1 MALLAMALLTMALL
15 TMALLTHCGHIL
27 TTTLPTMVQADF
39 AAYGYLDSTMAVLT
53 MALLPMAIFL
63 LTQADF
69 AAYGIALTFTPCA
82 LREVARRAATQGT
95 GAT

>member
-1 MALLAMALLTMALL
+1 MAVLTMALLTMALLTFALLTMALLTMALLTMALLTMALL
-15 TMALLTHCGHIL
+15 TMALLTHCCHTL
-27 TTTLPTMVQADF
+27 TTALPTMV
-39 AAYGYLDSTMAVLT
+39 
-53 MALLPMAIFL
+53 
-63 LTQADF
+63 QADF